1 VSGLPSGVVTFFF
14 SDIEGST
21 RLWENAPASME
32 VALARHHVLLRA
44 SIERE
49 GGAVFKTMGDEICA
63 AFSSPM
69 AALSAAESVQRAF
82 LVERW
87 PEDAPIKVRIGLH
100 TGWCEER
107 DGDYVGATVNMT
119 ARLEAAAHGGQI
131 VCSQATA
138 ELLAPGPQAT
148 LVDLG
153 DHELAGIDTPVRVIQ
168 VSSEGLPSEFPPL
181 RTPRLTLRTSN
192 LPTERSTFVG
202 RGTDVDALLRLVAEH
217 RLVTLTGPGGV
228 GKSRLALEVGRRVAG
243 DVRDGVWLVELATAS
258 DDVATVASAVLA
270 QLGIAERSGKDD
282 LDVLVETLL
291 DQDRLILLDNCEHV
305 ISACARLCD
314 RIAAECI
321 GIRLLATSR
330 EPLRVEG
337 EQLYRVAPLS
347 LPPEDVDDA
356 AALAGSEAVALF
368 VERASAQNTAFR
380 LLDRDAAAVASICR
394 RLDGVPLALE
404 LATARLGA
412 DSLEQLDRRLDQ
424 QFRVLTRGRT
434 SALPH
439 QQTLRALIDWSF
451 EELDD
456 DERTLF
462 MRLSVFRGGFD
473 VGAASATCALDDLD
487 PDDVA
492 DLIEVLVDKS
502 LVDADVR
509 RDPVRY
515 TLLESLRQYG
525 TERVE
530 NATST
535 GGGST
540 SRRLAAA
547 HARYFSTFYDQIHQN
562 LSGPDAH
569 EWVRRGREEQ
579 ENLRYACEELVGG
592 PDATSR
598 SAATAVQ
605 LLGSV
610 ASYADSLRDYRAI
623 RGLIDGA
630 LERAGIDA
638 GATRAAALYCKA
650 RVIMHRD
657 DHELAECLEAAVEA
671 SKACGDT
678 ATEICA
684 TAFLAAR
691 QSDVTLAERATSMA
705 RVLDEP
711 RILAIALNRQGV
723 TLVSGR
729 DGERGRVVLCESLSL
744 SERHGDVELETL
756 TRLVLAAT
764 DLADG
769 NLAAAREHLEQ
780 MGRLFLKVP
789 PPVSLTCAYVTN
801 LGWLELEEGE
811 HEGAARRFR
820 DALRRA
826 RLTGT
831 SRVIPDAIL
840 GLARCATL
848 RGDVERAAVL
858 HGAADAASVALSKP
872 WDPAEARFR
881 DVDRRVVMAALGDE
895 FPRLVGTLEGR
906 ALGAIVDAV
915 LDP

>member
-1 VSGLPSGVVTFFF
+1 MSKVSSC
-14 SDIEGST
+14 IE
-21 RLWENAPASME
+21 
-32 VALARHHVLLRA
+32 
-44 SIERE
+44 
-49 GGAVFKTMGDEICA
+49 
-63 AFSSPM
+63 SPQ
-69 AALSAAESVQRAF
+69 SV
-82 LVERW
+82 
-87 PEDAPIKVRIGLH
+87 
-100 TGWCEER
+100 
-107 DGDYVGATVNMT
+107 
-119 ARLEAAAHGGQI
+119 AAA
-131 VCSQATA
+131 
-138 ELLAPGPQAT
+138 
-148 LVDLG
+148 
-153 DHELAGIDTPVRVIQ
+153 R
-168 VSSEGLPSEFPPL
+168 
-181 RTPRLTLRTSN
+181 
-192 LPTERSTFVG
+192 
-202 RGTDVDALLRLVAEH
+202 
-217 RLVTLTGPGGV
+217 
-228 GKSRLALEVGRRVAG
+228 GRRRRRG
-243 DVRDGVWLVELATAS
+243 
-258 DDVATVASAVLA
+258 
-270 QLGIAERSGKDD
+270 
-282 LDVLVETLL
+282 
-291 DQDRLILLDNCEHV
+291 
-305 ISACARLCD
+305 
-314 RIAAECI
+314 
-321 GIRLLATSR
+321 SR
-330 EPLRVEG
+330 
-337 EQLYRVAPLS
+337 
-347 LPPEDVDDA
+347 
-356 AALAGSEAVALF
+356 GSEAVALF
-368 VERASAQNTAFR
+368 VERASGQNPGFR
-380 LLDRDAAAVASICR
+380 LLDRDARAVASICR

-412 DSLEQLDRRLDQ
+412 DSLEQLDRRLDR

-451 EELDD
+451 EQLDD

-462 MRLSVFRGGFD
+462 TRLSVFRGGFD
-473 VGAASATCALDDLD
+473 LGAASATCALDDLD

-502 LVDADVR
+502 LVGADVQ

-530 NATST
+530 HATGTSD
-535 GGGST
+535 GST
-540 SRRLAAA
+540 SRRLATA
-547 HARYFSTFYDQIHQN
+547 HAQYFAGFYTEVHQN

-579 ENLRYACEELVGG
+579 ENLRFACEELVSG
-592 PDATSR
+592 PGATSR
-598 SAATAVQ
+598 SAAVAVQ

-610 ASYADSLRDYRAI
+610 APYADSLRDYRTI
-623 RGLIDGA
+623 RHLIESA
-630 LERAGIDA
+630 LECAGTEA
-638 GATRAAALYCKA
+638 GAARAAALYCKA
-650 RVIMHRD
+650 RLIMHRD
-657 DHELAECLEAAVEA
+657 DHELAECLETAVAA

-691 QSDVTLAERATSMA
+691 LGDMSLAEQATSMA
-705 RVLDEP
+705 RALGER

-723 TLVSGR
+723 TLVSRR
-729 DGERGRVVLCESLSL
+729 DSEQGRVVLCESLSL

-789 PPVSLTCAYVTN
+789 PPVSLMCAYTTN

-811 HEGAARRFR
+811 HEVAARRFL

-840 GLARCATL
+840 GLARCATR
-848 RGDVERAAVL
+848 RGDFERAAVL

-881 DVDRRVVMAALGDE
+881 DADRRVVQASLGDE
-895 FPRLVGTLEGR
+895 FPRLVGTVEGR
-906 ALGAIVDAV
+906 TISTIAGVV
-915 LDP
+915 LDQESSDAYDVAPDR